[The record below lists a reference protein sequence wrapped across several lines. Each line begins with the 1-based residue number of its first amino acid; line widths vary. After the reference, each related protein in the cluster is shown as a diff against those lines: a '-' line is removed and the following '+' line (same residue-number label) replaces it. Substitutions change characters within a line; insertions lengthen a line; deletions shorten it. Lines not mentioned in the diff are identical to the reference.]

1 MKAHSYALTTGK
13 KWLKTFYILLFIV
26 MAFTG
31 FGQMPIF
38 KRYYIADIPGMGW
51 TADFYVTHYIHYIG
65 AILLLG
71 LLAYCILDYFLTG
84 RREYRLTASA
94 YVRILLLGGIVITG
108 IFRVLKNLP
117 DVVFSP
123 AFTLF
128 IDISHLGFMMFY
140 LLAAL
145 LFRIF
150 KSGWARRIDAPVK

>member
-1 MKAHSYALTTGK
+1 MKSQSYELTAGK
-13 KWLKTFYILLFIV
+13 KWLKKFYIFLFTL

-65 AILLLG
+65 AIVLLG
-71 LLAYCILDYFLTG
+71 LVAYCILDYFLTS
-84 RREYRLTASA
+84 RREFSLTGSA

-123 AFTLF
+123 GFTLF
-128 IDISHLGFMMFY
+128 IDISHLGFMLFY
-140 LLAAL
+140 LFAAL
-145 LFRIF
+145 LFLII
-150 KSGWARRIDAPVK
+150 KSGWTRKIVD